1 MPSGTGVEDSF
12 DQLSAA
18 RPTIASASAAAR
30 LANVRAAMTFWVII
44 GLLLAAD
51 MLVRAW
57 IALRH
62 R

>member
-1 MPSGTGVEDSF
+1 VEDSF

-62 R
+62 L